1 MARGKRAAATPKPE
15 PKKRT
20 YFRVEPNAADA
31 ASAAY
36 KKIKKLE
43 ARKLAAETALAK
55 KQEEIEEL
63 ETEDPVRRFDLSKPL
78 HGVFHGAP
86 FRNA

>member
-1 MARGKRAAATPKPE
+1 MARGKRAAAAPKPE

-20 YFRVEPNAADA
+20 HFRAEPNAADA
-31 ASAAY
+31 ASAAF

-55 KQEEIEEL
+55 KQEEIEATLDSAASEIL
-63 ETEDPVRRFDLSKPL
+63 RTLQGEM
-78 HGVFHGAP
+78 
-86 FRNA
+86 

>member
-1 MARGKRAAATPKPE
+1 MARGKRAAAAPKPE

-55 KQEEIEEL
+55 KQEEIEATL
-63 ETEDPVRRFDLSKPL
+63 D
-78 HGVFHGAP
+78 GAASEIL
-86 FRNA
+86 RTLLGEV